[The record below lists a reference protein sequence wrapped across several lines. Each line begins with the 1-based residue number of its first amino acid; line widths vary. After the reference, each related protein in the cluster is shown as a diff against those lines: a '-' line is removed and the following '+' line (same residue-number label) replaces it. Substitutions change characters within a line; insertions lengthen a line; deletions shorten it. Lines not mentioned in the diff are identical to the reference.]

1 MPTWPQFTAR
11 FTAKPDLLGFAPGAA
26 PAADAWLAAFTDNF
40 MRAPDAAHGAQA
52 LMSGVRFYTAAF
64 VAELA
69 ALPPVESRR
78 PAIVGAIPR
87 EVYTATGPIIVRVY
101 AQFISRNVP
110 LAQIQAAFA
119 RETPAL
125 VACYQAARH

>member
-1 MPTWPQFTAR
+1 MPTWPQFNAR
-11 FTAKPDLLGFAPGAA
+11 FTAKPDLLGFAPGAT
-26 PAADAWLAAFTDNF
+26 PAADAWLAAFTDDF

-52 LMSGVRFYTAAF
+52 LMSGLRFYTAAF

-69 ALPPVESRR
+69 ALPPVGSRR

-87 EVYTATGPIIVRVY
+87 EVYTATGPIIAGVY
-101 AQFISRNVP
+101 AQFISRDAP
-110 LAQIQAAFA
+110 PAQIQAAFA